1 MYDVST
7 TFLLTSFYYFSKAG
21 TRTVPSPLEDERLRI
36 VIVER
41 TRKQSVL
48 ETKQVMTLVMF
59 SSKK

>member
-1 MYDVST
+1 M
-7 TFLLTSFYYFSKAG
+7 
-21 TRTVPSPLEDERLRI
+21 PSPLEGERLRI

-59 SSKK
+59 SSKKIKKNENMLIMLAMLLL

>member
-1 MYDVST
+1 MLALR
-7 TFLLTSFYYFSKAG
+7 FFYRHFIISVKAG
-21 TRTVPSPLEDERLRI
+21 TRTVVPSPLEGERLRI